1 MHKGLAPENS
11 VGKESDSR
19 EDILLVTPRY
29 VAYLQETER
38 REAATLGLLSR
49 AEVWL

>member
-11 VGKESDSR
+11 VGKESYSR

-38 REAATLGLLSR
+38 REVATSGLLSG